1 MPRIAPVLTQ
11 KIIDA
16 AILPRSG
23 RLTLRDHDQKGLS
36 LRISASGAKSWSYE
50 FRSPLTGRNA
60 RITLADDSLVEA
72 RASARELRAAVAGG
86 RDPSIDAK
94 QDLLA
99 RQAAHSAAVTV
110 ADALDRYEAAVV
122 KLAARIVSRRARM
135 ALLRKAVEPFNG
147 MPVASLKRGDIILRL
162 DEIHSTRGPIAMNR
176 THSEIR
182 AWQTWMHNRGIV
194 DQIELA
200 FVKKQVKEQARERV
214 LIDAELAAIMLAA
227 NDRTPFSDIIRVLMH
242 TGMRKGEAANL
253 QPRDLDFSAATIRVR
268 PEVSKTRQP
277 RLIAMDEA
285 IAPMLGERASRVGHT
300 GFIFGD
306 GSDFKRPFSGWGKR
320 TAALVKTTPAGE
332 RWTLHDIR
340 RTVATRLYSMKI
352 ADPLT
357 IEDLLGHLTGIRA
370 GVRGTYNRSETLEHQ
385 RPALRAWAAKLAAL
399 EDAARRKRDEAE
411 TGQNVLKLRKAR

>member
-16 AILPRSG
+16 AIPPKSG

-60 RITLADDSLVEA
+60 RITLADGSLVEA
-72 RASARELRAAVAGG
+72 RASARELRAAVASG

-110 ADALDRYEAAVV
+110 ADALDQYEAAVV

-147 MPVASLKRGDIILRL
+147 MPVASLKRGAIVLRL
-162 DEIHSTRGPIAMNR
+162 DEIHATRGPIARNR

-182 AWQTWMHNRGIV
+182 AWQTWMHDREIV
-194 DQIELA
+194 DRIELA
-200 FVKKQVKEQARERV
+200 FVKKQGKEQARERV
-214 LIDAELAAIMLAA
+214 LTDAELAAIMLAA
-227 NDRTPFSDIIRVLMH
+227 NDRTPFSDIIRVLTH

-253 QPRDLDFSAATIRVR
+253 QPRRPGLRRRDDQGETRGEQDAPAAAHCNGRGDRADARGTREQGRARGFHLWRRQRLQAPVQWLGQKDRRPRQDDARGRTLDPARH
-268 PEVSKTRQP
+268 KTHGR
-277 RLIAMDEA
+277 
-285 IAPMLGERASRVGHT
+285 H
-300 GFIFGD
+300 
-306 GSDFKRPFSGWGKR
+306 
-320 TAALVKTTPAGE
+320 AALFN
-332 RWTLHDIR
+332 
-340 RTVATRLYSMKI
+340 
-352 ADPLT
+352 
-357 IEDLLGHLTGIRA
+357 EDR
-370 GVRGTYNRSETLEHQ
+370 
-385 RPALRAWAAKLAAL
+385 
-399 EDAARRKRDEAE
+399 
-411 TGQNVLKLRKAR
+411 

>member
-1 MPRIAPVLTQ
+1 MRE
-11 KIIDA
+11 
-16 AILPRSG
+16 SC
-23 RLTLRDHDQKGLS
+23 
-36 LRISASGAKSWSYE
+36 
-50 FRSPLTGRNA
+50 
-60 RITLADDSLVEA
+60 A
-72 RASARELRAAVAGG
+72 RAVASG

-110 ADALDRYEAAVV
+110 ADALDQYEAAVV
-122 KLAARIVSRRARM
+122 KLAPRIVSRRARM

-147 MPVASLKRGDIILRL
+147 MPVASLKRGAIVLRL
-162 DEIHSTRGPIAMNR
+162 DEIHSTRGPIARNR

-182 AWQTWMHNRGIV
+182 AWQTWMHDREIV
-194 DQIELA
+194 DRIELA
-200 FVKKQVKEQARERV
+200 FVKKQGKEQARERV
-214 LIDAELAAIMLAA
+214 LTDAELAAIMLAA
-227 NDRTPFSDIIRVLMH
+227 NDRTPFSDIIRVLAH

-253 QPRDLDFSAATIRVR
+253 QPGDLDFDAATIRVR

-285 IAPMLGERASRVGHT
+285 IAPMLGERASRVGRA

-399 EDAARRKRDEAE
+399 EDAARRNR
-411 TGQNVLKLRKAR
+411 TRLKAARTS

>member
-1 MPRIAPVLTQ
+1 MPRIAAALTQ
-11 KIIDA
+11 KIINA
-16 AILPRSG
+16 AVPPKSG

-60 RITLADDSLVEA
+60 RITLAESSLAEA
-72 RASARELRAAVAGG
+72 RASARELRVAVSSG

-99 RQAAHSAAVTV
+99 RQAAHSATVTV
-110 ADALDRYEAAVV
+110 ADALDQYEAAVV
-122 KLAARIVSRRARM
+122 KPTARIVSRRARIS
-135 ALLRKAVEPFNG
+135 ALRKAMAPFND
-147 MPVASLKRGDIILRL
+147 MAVAGLKRSVLMLRL

-194 DQIELA
+194 DRIELA
-200 FVKKQVKEQARERV
+200 FVKKQVQEHARERV
-214 LIDAELAAIMLAA
+214 LTDAELAAIMLAA
-227 NDRTPFSDIIRVLMH
+227 GDRTPFSDIIRVLMH

-253 QPRDLDFSAATIRVR
+253 QPRDLDFDAVTIRVR

-285 IAPMLGERASRVGHT
+285 IAAMLAERASRVGRT
-300 GFIFGD
+300 DFIFGD

-320 TAALVKTTPAGE
+320 TAALAKATPAGE

-352 ADPLT
+352 TDPLT
-357 IEDLLGHLTGIRA
+357 IEDLLGHLTGARA

-385 RPALRAWAAKLAAL
+385 RPGLRAWAAKLAQL
-399 EDAARRKRDEAE
+399 EDVAKSKRE
-411 TGQNVLKLRKAR
+411 TGQNVVKLRTAR